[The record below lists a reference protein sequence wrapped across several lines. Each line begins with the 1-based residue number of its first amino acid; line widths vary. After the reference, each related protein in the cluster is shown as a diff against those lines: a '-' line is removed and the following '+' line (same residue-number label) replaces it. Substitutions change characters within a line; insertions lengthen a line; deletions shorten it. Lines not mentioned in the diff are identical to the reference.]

1 VGESCGRFGWWSS
14 AVAEQ
19 DPTMQQPALALS
31 LALASCAFAQ
41 DSAGPPF
48 RCPEKNGFFADPEQ
62 CDKYYECVAEIPE
75 EKFCPDGL
83 LFDATDPNSELCDY
97 PFNVDCGD
105 REYVQEPEPG
115 LDPKCYRANG
125 FFNHEDPTVC
135 TKYYNCVHGY
145 PHAYDC
151 PTPLVFDE
159 AQGTCV
165 REEQSSSFARKCE
178 KTETKPNVEGFE
190 CPDGET
196 IGPNGQPLA
205 HPSFPHP
212 TSCRKYINC
221 QFGVNPVELGC
232 TDGLIFDHTINKCVN
247 PEEGPSDCKC
257 WYSCDDTSC
266 PDTCNTDCT
275 CP

>member
-1 VGESCGRFGWWSS
+1 MVA

-19 DPTMQQPALALS
+19 APTMQQPAFALS

-41 DSAGPPF
+41 DAAGPPF
-48 RCPEKNGFFADPEQ
+48 RCPEKNGFFPDLEQ
-62 CDKYYECVAEIPE
+62 CDKYYECVADIPE

-178 KTETKPNVEGFE
+178 KSEAKPNVEGFE

-247 PEEGPSDCKC
+247 PEEGPADCQC

>member
-1 VGESCGRFGWWSS
+1 MG
-14 AVAEQ
+14 VAEQ
-19 DPTMQQPALALS
+19 APTMQQPAFALS
-31 LALASCAFAQ
+31 LALASCALAQ
-41 DSAGPPF
+41 DAAGPPF
-48 RCPEKNGFFADPEQ
+48 RCPEKNGFFPDLEQ
-62 CDKYYECVAEIPE
+62 
-75 EKFCPDGL
+75 
-83 LFDATDPNSELCDY
+83 
-97 PFNVDCGD
+97 
-105 REYVQEPEPG
+105 
-115 LDPKCYRANG
+115 
-125 FFNHEDPTVC
+125 
-135 TKYYNCVHGY
+135 
-145 PHAYDC
+145 
-151 PTPLVFDE
+151 
-159 AQGTCV
+159 
-165 REEQSSSFARKCE
+165 
-178 KTETKPNVEGFE
+178 

-247 PEEGPSDCKC
+247 PEEGPSECKC

>member
-1 VGESCGRFGWWSS
+1 MG
-14 AVAEQ
+14 VAEQ

-41 DSAGPPF
+41 DTAGPPF

-75 EKFCPDGL
+75 EKC
-83 LFDATDPNSELCDY
+83 C
-97 PFNVDCGD
+97 
-105 REYVQEPEPG
+105 
-115 LDPKCYRANG
+115 RANG
-125 FFNHEDPTVC
+125 SFNHEDPTVC

-178 KTETKPNVEGFE
+178 KSEVKPNVEGFE

-247 PEEGPSDCKC
+247 PEEGPADCQC